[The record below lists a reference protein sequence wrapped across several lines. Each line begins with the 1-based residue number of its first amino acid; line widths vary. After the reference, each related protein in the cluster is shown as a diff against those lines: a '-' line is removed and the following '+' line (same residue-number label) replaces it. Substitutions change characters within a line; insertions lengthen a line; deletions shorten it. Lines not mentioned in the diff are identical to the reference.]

1 MKAVM
6 FVPSPAGGIV
16 EVREV
21 SKPGIQAG
29 QVLVR
34 VRAAAINRGELG
46 ILPGL
51 KTGAPRPTGIEFAGE
66 MFMAARE
73 LILASLPKNLSE
85 REIKTHYYRQ
95 MYGEPLPEDF
105 FKDEE

>member
-1 MKAVM
+1 MNDTPPEMEKM
-6 FVPSPAGGIV
+6 QI
-16 EVREV
+16 EMML
-21 SKPGIQAG
+21 K
-29 QVLVR
+29 
-34 VRAAAINRGELG
+34 LG
-46 ILPGL
+46 AN
-51 KTGAPRPTGIEFAGE
+51 KRIEFAGE